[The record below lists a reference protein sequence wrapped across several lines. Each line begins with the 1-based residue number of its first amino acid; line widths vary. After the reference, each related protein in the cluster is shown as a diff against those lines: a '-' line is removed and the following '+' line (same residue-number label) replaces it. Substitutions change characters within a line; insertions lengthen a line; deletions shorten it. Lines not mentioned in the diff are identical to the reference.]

1 MPEEKGKGLSKV
13 LCGLSTGLVVISEI
27 LSPVFMLIWLSA
39 ATQMQQDTETID
51 MMLIC
56 VACCFGGLILSLIL
70 AIIAKVKNRKSKW
83 ALVCI
88 IISAVFLVT
97 DAFATFFFIF
107 AASQYH
113 YYV

>member
-27 LSPVFMLIWLSA
+27 VSPVCMLIWFSA
-39 ATQMQQDTETID
+39 ATQMQQDTETMD
-51 MMLIC
+51 KMLIC

-70 AIIAKVKNRKSKW
+70 GIVAKVKSHKSKW

-88 IISAVFLVT
+88 ILSAVFLVA
-97 DAFATFFFIF
+97 DALAAFFFIF